1 MDEVRRSIMELLL
14 AVCGR
19 PSAKSQLA
27 SANLAS
33 FRHEVVQFLPIEYNG
48 NVIFELPSFLIV
60 KEGGVARLDSMDR
73 RFDGH
78 AWIEIATMNIVDQS
92 RLLSF
97 KYVKCMR
104 HL

>member
-1 MDEVRRSIMELLL
+1 MPKSIMELLL
-14 AVCGR
+14 TVCGR
-19 PSAKSQLA
+19 ASAKSQLA

-48 NVIFELPSFLIV
+48 NVIFELPSLPVV
-60 KEGGVARLDSMDR
+60 KERRVARLDGMNW

-78 AWIEIATMNIVDQS
+78 VWTETVTTTIVDPS

-97 KYVKCMR
+97 KYVKCMG

>member
-1 MDEVRRSIMELLL
+1 MELLL

-27 SANLAS
+27 SANLVS
-33 FRHEVVQFLPIEYNG
+33 FRHEIVQFLPIEYNG
-48 NVIFELPSFLIV
+48 NVIFELPSLHVV
-60 KEGGVARLDSMDR
+60 KEGGVARLDGINQ

-78 AWIEIATMNIVDQS
+78 AWTETATTNIVDPS

-97 KYVKCMR
+97 KYVKCMG